1 MEIIKAPIYVKMTEE
16 ERKTLRDAYDI
27 LNELYDII
35 HDNNCEYV
43 GDTCGNGYDRQEIAL
58 ASNVLQ
64 MLAPTEKVEIG
75 K

>member
-16 ERKTLRDAYDI
+16 ERKALRDAYDI
-27 LNELYDII
+27 LNELYDVIA
-35 HDNNCEYV
+35 DNDCEYV
-43 GDTCGNGYDRQEIAL
+43 SDTCGNNYDRQEIAL
-58 ASNVLQ
+58 TANVLQ